1 MFTIMAL
8 AKLNL
13 TLEVLARRAD
23 GYHEIR
29 SVFQT
34 INLCD
39 RLTFESADEMQF
51 LCDTP
56 GWQADHSLVYRAA
69 HLIRQSSGYGGGA
82 SIHLTKHI
90 PFSSGLGGD
99 SSAAAAVLRGLN
111 QLWKLEMPLG
121 DLVQMAARLGSDV
134 PYFLSGGTALV
145 QGRGEIVSP
154 LPALPGM
161 WVVLLHPPVARPEN
175 KTAGLY
181 QRLKLEYFSDG
192 GYTDELVTLLTRGGD
207 VASMRFYNVFEKVAY
222 AAFGG
227 LERYRDQF
235 LKAGADSVHLAG
247 SGPAL
252 FAIFNDRAR
261 ADRIYDSLKLSGLE
275 AYLVDTLD
283 AIEGGR

>member
-1 MFTIMAL
+1 MLTIEAP

-13 TLEVLARRAD
+13 TLEVLARRTD

-29 SVFQT
+29 SVFQA

-39 RLTFESADEMQF
+39 RLTFENADEMQF

-56 GWQADHSLVYRAA
+56 GWQADRSLIYRAA
-69 HLIRQSSGYGGGA
+69 HLIKQVSGYLGGA
-82 SIHLTKHI
+82 CIQLTKHI

-99 SSAAAAVLRGLN
+99 STAAAAVLRGLN

-121 DLVQMAARLGSDV
+121 NLAQMAASLGSDL

-145 QGRGEIVSP
+145 QGRGEIVSS
-154 LPALPGM
+154 LPAFPLT
-161 WVVLLHPPVARPEN
+161 WVVLLHPPVSRPEN
-175 KTAGLY
+175 KTVGLY
-181 QRLKLEYFSDG
+181 SRLKPECFSDG
-192 GYTDELVTLLTRGGD
+192 SYTDELVKLLTRDRD
-207 VASMRFYNVFEKVAY
+207 VASIRFYNVFEKVAY

-235 LKAGADSVHLAG
+235 LKAGADRIHLAG

-252 FAIFNDRAR
+252 FAVFENKAQASRV
-261 ADRIYDSLKLSGLE
+261 YDSLKLVGLE
-275 AYLVDTLD
+275 TWLVTTLD
-283 AIEGGR
+283 AIEGRR